1 MARVAVPDDELRPLL
16 EVLRRQAGDR
26 AAALEQ
32 TLAELTHDRSSQSD
46 DDEHDPEGV
55 PLSAEWSRLS
65 GLRDAAREEL
75 DQVDAAI
82 ARMDAGTYGVC
93 TNCGRGIPIAR
104 LRVRPFAELCVP
116 CAEKLGR

>member
-1 MARVAVPDDELRPLL
+1 MTDTELRPLL
-16 EVLRRQAGDR
+16 EALRREASDR
-26 AAALEQ
+26 TDALDAALHH
-32 TLAELTHDRSSQSD
+32 LTHDRSSQSD

-65 GLRDAAREEL
+65 GLLDGAREEL
-75 DQVDAAI
+75 QQVDDAL

-93 TNCGRGIPIAR
+93 TNCGRRIPIAR

>member
-1 MARVAVPDDELRPLL
+1 MSDDELRTLL
-16 EVLRRQAGDR
+16 DVLRREASDR
-26 AAALEQ
+26 TEALSA
-32 TLAELTHDRSSQSD
+32 TLAQLTHDRSSQSD

-65 GLRDAAREEL
+65 GLLDGAREEL
-75 DQVDAAI
+75 KQVDEAL

-93 TNCGRGIPIAR
+93 ANCGRGIPVAR

>member
-1 MARVAVPDDELRPLL
+1 MADDELRTLL
-16 EVLRRQAGDR
+16 DALMREAQDR
-26 AAALEQ
+26 TAALEA
-32 TLAELTHDRSSQSD
+32 TLAQLTHDRSSQSD

-65 GLRDAAREEL
+65 GLLDGAREERQ
-75 DQVDAAI
+75 QVDDAL
-82 ARMDAGTYGVC
+82 ARMDAGTYGIC
-93 TNCGRGIPIAR
+93 THCGREIPIAR

>member
-1 MARVAVPDDELRPLL
+1 MTDTELRTLL
-16 EVLRRQAGDR
+16 EVLRREANAR
-26 AAALEQ
+26 TESLSA

-65 GLRDAAREEL
+65 GLLDGARDEL
-75 DQVDAAI
+75 QQVDDALT
-82 ARMDAGTYGVC
+82 RMDAGDYGVC
-93 TNCGRGIPIAR
+93 ANCGRSIPIAR
-104 LRVRPFAELCVP
+104 LRVRPFATRCVP

>member
-1 MARVAVPDDELRPLL
+1 MTDPELRTLL
-16 EVLRRQAGDR
+16 EELRRQASER
-26 AAALEQ
+26 SAALE
-32 TLAELTHDRSSQSD
+32 TALAQLTHDRSSQSD

-65 GLRDAAREEL
+65 GLLDGAREEL
-75 DQVDAAI
+75 QQVDAAL
-82 ARMDAGTYGVC
+82 ARMDAGSYGFC
-93 TNCGRGIPIAR
+93 TNCGRRIPIER

>member
-1 MARVAVPDDELRPLL
+1 MTDPELRTLL
-16 EVLRRQAGDR
+16 DVLRREASDR
-26 AAALEQ
+26 TAALEA
-32 TLAELTHDRSSQSD
+32 TLNQLTHDRSSLSD

-65 GLRDAAREEL
+65 GLLDGAREEL
-75 DQVDAAI
+75 QQVDAAL

-93 TNCGRGIPIAR
+93 ANCGRSIPAAR

>member
-1 MARVAVPDDELRPLL
+1 MTDPELRALL
-16 EVLRRQAGDR
+16 EALRGEADDR
-26 AAALEQ
+26 ATALEA
-32 TLAELTHDRSSQSD
+32 TLAQLTHDRSSLSD

-65 GLRDAAREEL
+65 GLLDGAREEL
-75 DQVDAAI
+75 AQVDAAL
-82 ARMDAGTYGVC
+82 ARMDAGTYGIC
-93 TNCGRGIPIAR
+93 TNCGRSIPDAR

>member
-1 MARVAVPDDELRPLL
+1 MSDLELRTLL
-16 EVLRRQAGDR
+16 EALRREASDR
-26 AAALEQ
+26 TDALSGA
-32 TLAELTHDRSSQSD
+32 LAQLTHDRSSVSD

-65 GLRDAAREEL
+65 GLREAALDEL
-75 DQVDAAI
+75 RQVDDAL
-82 ARMDAGTYGVC
+82 ARMDAGTYGTC
-93 TNCGRGIPIAR
+93 TNCGRAIPIMR

>member
-1 MARVAVPDDELRPLL
+1 MRMTDDKELRTLL
-16 EVLRRQAGDR
+16 EVLRREARDR
-26 AAALEQ
+26 TDALAS
-32 TLAELTHDRSSQSD
+32 TLSTLTHDRSSQSD

-65 GLRDAAREEL
+65 GLLDGAREEL
-75 DQVDAAI
+75 QQVDDAL

-93 TNCGRGIPIAR
+93 ANCGERIPAAR
-104 LRVRPFAELCVP
+104 LRVRPFAEYCVP

>member
-1 MARVAVPDDELRPLL
+1 MTDPELRTLL
-16 EVLRRQAGDR
+16 DVLRREASDR
-26 AAALEQ
+26 TAALEA
-32 TLAELTHDRSSQSD
+32 TLAQLTHDRSSLSD

-65 GLRDAAREEL
+65 GLLDGAREEL
-75 DQVDAAI
+75 QQVDAAL

-93 TNCGRGIPIAR
+93 ANCGRSIPVAR

>member
-1 MARVAVPDDELRPLL
+1 MTDPELRTLL
-16 EVLRRQAGDR
+16 EVLRREADDR
-26 AAALEQ
+26 TTALEAALAQ
-32 TLAELTHDRSSQSD
+32 LTHDRSSLSD

-65 GLRDAAREEL
+65 GLLDGSRAEL
-75 DQVDAAI
+75 EQVDAALT
-82 ARMDAGTYGVC
+82 RMDAGTYGVC
-93 TNCGRGIPIAR
+93 ANCGLSIPIAR

>member
-1 MARVAVPDDELRPLL
+1 MTDPELRTLL
-16 EVLRRQAGDR
+16 DVLRREARDR
-26 AAALEQ
+26 TAALEAA
-32 TLAELTHDRSSQSD
+32 LAQLTHDRSSLSD

-65 GLRDAAREEL
+65 GLLDASRDEVEQVEAAL
-75 DQVDAAI
+75 V
-82 ARMDAGTYGVC
+82 RMDAGTYGVC
-93 TNCGRGIPIAR
+93 ADCGRSIPVAR

>member
-1 MARVAVPDDELRPLL
+1 MDELRPLL
-16 EVLRRQAGDR
+16 EALRREASDR
-26 AAALEQ
+26 TTALDA
-32 TLAELTHDRSSQSD
+32 TLTALTDDRRSQSD

-65 GLRDAAREEL
+65 GLLDGARDEL
-75 DQVDAAI
+75 NQVDEAL

-93 TNCGRGIPIAR
+93 TNCGRRIPIAR